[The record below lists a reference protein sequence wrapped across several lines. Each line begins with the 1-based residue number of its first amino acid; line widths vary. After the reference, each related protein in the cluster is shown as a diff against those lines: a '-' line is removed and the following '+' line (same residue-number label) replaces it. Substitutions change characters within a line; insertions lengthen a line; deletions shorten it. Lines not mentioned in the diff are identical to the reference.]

1 MKSRESLI
9 RIHRFQV
16 DEKRRRVVQIETMM
30 ADFSN
35 KAADLERQIKDE
47 QQKAGIDD
55 ITHYAY
61 PTFAKAAI
69 ARRDNIKASIAELE
83 GQLDEA
89 KDELS
94 NAFSELKR
102 LELLAERETMKIKR
116 TRMAREQTGLD
127 EMALN
132 LYRQDNMSR

>member
-30 ADFSN
+30 ADFNN
-35 KAADLERQIKDE
+35 KAADLERQIETE

-69 ARRDNIKASIAELE
+69 ARRDNIKASIIELE
-83 GQLDEA
+83 GQLEEA

-102 LELLAERETMKIKR
+102 LELLAERENTKIKR
-116 TRMAREQTGLD
+116 TRMLREQTGLD

-132 LYRQDNMSR
+132 LYRQGGMRR